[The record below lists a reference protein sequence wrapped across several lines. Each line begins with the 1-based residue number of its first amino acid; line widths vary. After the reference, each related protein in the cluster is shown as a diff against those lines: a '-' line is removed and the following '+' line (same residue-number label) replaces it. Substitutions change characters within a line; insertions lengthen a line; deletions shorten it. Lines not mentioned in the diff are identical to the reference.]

1 MINKGLM
8 PLPRARMWR
17 SSSWSA
23 IGFLVSV
30 AYSGP
35 TLADCSPAAANDV
48 NATCT
53 GTTTTRFGDGTQ
65 TNVTVTIVPG
75 ATVAVTAYSVYVA
88 SVTAYNYGAIT
99 ATAGDGSVAA
109 GVFAGTGDATVTNT
123 GAITATAGD
132 GGG

>member
-8 PLPRARMWR
+8 PPPRAIMWR

-53 GTTTTRFGDGTQ
+53 
-65 TNVTVTIVPG
+65 
-75 ATVAVTAYSVYVA
+75 
-88 SVTAYNYGAIT
+88 
-99 ATAGDGSVAA
+99 
-109 GVFAGTGDATVTNT
+109 
-123 GAITATAGD
+123 
-132 GGG
+132 